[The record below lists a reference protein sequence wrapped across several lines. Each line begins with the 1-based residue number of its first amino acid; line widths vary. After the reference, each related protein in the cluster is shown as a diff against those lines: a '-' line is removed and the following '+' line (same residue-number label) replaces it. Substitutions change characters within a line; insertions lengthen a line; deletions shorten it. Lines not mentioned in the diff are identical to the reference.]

1 MKDIWHE
8 SGMTIVIPPSGKQG
22 EDLFQVA
29 QYWAELKLLTPSV
42 WVRDL
47 AASKSSQRPPKQK
60 AQILGNLR
68 AGGKKILDIDLFEQ
82 LSRQSLFNVRL
93 VVVRNATDANGHDD
107 EQDALVDLISKY
119 IDFSLPMTEAGK
131 EDSGAKTNLVKLN
144 LLTTTTEHVSDH
156 ARKLVGPQYHANFVA
171 STEDRSTPLAG
182 DAFVHF
188 SEGDLR
194 FAGYTMMHLAT
205 IGALWAGLPQGLY
218 ELVKPEVWS
227 GDKAYVSRVFMS
239 AILTD
244 GLARRASSRVL
255 QRAANPVNGFTD
267 LTSEVP
273 IDGTYPIADSNADEF
288 LNYMANLT
296 FTFDNEILSY
306 KPSIAEQM
314 PAKFKFTFLKQIND
328 FISFSGDKIAKIPY
342 FAIIWLWRKIIRLV
356 NRIFQGGDKGASM
369 IEEPQEKL
377 DRRDIILQEQRLKV
391 FETKQ
396 KADET
401 LESPITPSQVRSTP
415 ALWSNIRKLVFGM
428 LDGSNLQNFGFTKSD
443 NGWPIFYKVSSV
455 FHDPAKKLTIPD
467 PSDPSKTLEM
477 SWSTLTEA
485 SEASSTIFQSNV
497 DLKKSIQDSLQE
509 LVALKKEADEATASL
524 KTDKELLVKMSGAGE
539 VKEESI

>member
-8 SGMTIVIPPSGKQG
+8 SGMTIVIPPSGAQG
-22 EDLFQVA
+22 EKLFEVA
-29 QYWAELKLLTPSV
+29 RFWAELKLLSPSV

-47 AASKSSQRPPKQK
+47 DAAKSSTRPPRQK

-68 AGGKKILDIDLFEQ
+68 AGDSKILEVDLFEQ

-93 VVVRNATDANGHDD
+93 VVVRNASEAIEHDA
-107 EQDALVDLISKY
+107 EQDALVELISKY
-119 IDFSLPMTEAGK
+119 LDLSLPMAESGK

-144 LLTTTTEHVSDH
+144 LLTTTTEHVSGH

-188 SEGDLR
+188 DKKDLR

-205 IGALWAGLPQGLY
+205 IGALWSGLPQGLY

-255 QRAANPVNGFTD
+255 KRAANPTDGFTD
-267 LTSEVP
+267 LSSEVP
-273 IDGTYPIADSNADEF
+273 IDGTYPISDGDADAF
-288 LNYMANLT
+288 LDYMAKLT

-306 KPSIAEQM
+306 KPSIAEAM
-314 PAKFKFTFLKQIND
+314 PAKFNFTFLKQIND
-328 FISFSGDKIAKIPY
+328 FISFSGDKISKIPY
-342 FAIIWLWRKIIRLV
+342 YSVMWFWRKIIRLV
-356 NRIFQGGDKGASM
+356 NRIFQGGDKGASV
-369 IEEPQEKL
+369 IQEPFETL
-377 DRRDIILQEQRLKV
+377 DRRDIILQNQRLKV

-401 LESPITPSQVRSTP
+401 IESPITPSQVRSTP

-443 NGWPIFYKVSSV
+443 NGWPIFYNVSSV
-455 FHDPAKKLTIPD
+455 FHDPAKRLTIPD
-467 PSDPSKTLEM
+467 PSDPTKTIEM

-485 SEASSTIFQSNV
+485 SEASSAIYQENV
-497 DLKKSIQDSLQE
+497 DLKKSIQESLKQ
-509 LVALKKEADEATASL
+509 LVALKKETDEAAQAI
-524 KTDKELLVKMSGAGE
+524 KAGQE
-539 VKEESI
+539 ALDSWSSIHDVKEEVL

>member
-1 MKDIWHE
+1 MKDIWQE
-8 SGMTIVIPPSGKQG
+8 SGMTIVIPPSGAQG
-22 EDLFQVA
+22 ERLFQVA
-29 QYWAELKLLTPSV
+29 QYWAELKLLSPSV

-47 AASKSSQRPPKQK
+47 EASKSSQRPPKQK
-60 AQILGNLR
+60 AQVLGNLR
-68 AGGKKILDIDLFEQ
+68 SGAKRILDVDLFEQ

-93 VVVRNATDANGHDD
+93 VVVRNATEVTGHDA
-107 EQDALVDLISKY
+107 EQDALVEMISKY
-119 IDFSLPMTEAGK
+119 VEFSLPMAESGK
-131 EDSGAKTNLVKLN
+131 EDSSAKTNLVKLN

-156 ARKLVGPQYHANFVA
+156 ARKLVGPQYNANFVA

-182 DAFVHF
+182 DAFVHC
-188 SEGDLR
+188 SEDDLR

-244 GLARRASSRVL
+244 GLARRAASRVL
-255 QRAANPVNGFTD
+255 QRAANPIDGFAD

-296 FTFDNEILSY
+296 FTFDDEILSY
-306 KPSIAEQM
+306 NPSIAKKM
-314 PAKFKFTFLKQIND
+314 PAKFSFTFFRQIGD
-328 FISFSGDKIAKIPY
+328 FLSFSGDKLGKIPY
-342 FAIIWLWRKIIRLV
+342 YAVIWVWRKIIRLV
-356 NRIFQGGDKGASM
+356 NRVFQGGDKGSAM
-369 IEEPQEKL
+369 IQEPQEKL

-391 FETKQ
+391 FETKK

-415 ALWSNIRKLVFGM
+415 ELWSSIRKLVFGM

-455 FHDPAKKLTIPD
+455 FHDPAKKLSIPD
-467 PSDPSKTLEM
+467 PNDPDKTLEL
-477 SWSTLTEA
+477 SWSNLTEA
-485 SEASSTIFQSNV
+485 SEASGAIFQSNA
-497 DLKKSIQDSLQE
+497 DLKNSIQETLQE
-509 LVALKKEADEATASL
+509 LVALRREADEAIVAL
-524 KTDKELLVKMSGAGE
+524 EADRELLSKRPSAAE
-539 VKEESI
+539 LQEESA